1 MDDSLQSDIIQFNPT
16 DRSSIAS
23 DDTVVNN
30 THEMRT
36 SSQNSYESIQAAH
49 QSNGSPA
56 ISPSVGD
63 IFESLTNQIRDTF
76 HMVTQENAANL
87 SMMEDRFENS
97 FGGTNIQEEFNKQ
110 KIKSDQI
117 QSEKSEIIVPEVEII
132 KTHAVQEPKPLQ
144 NSACI
149 PSNSETSSYQ
159 NTRGIQSHP
168 SYYAGVTQKHKVNMK
183 PQPYDGTD
191 DIEEYLGQFQI
202 LAEVNG
208 WDYNTMSLCLANSLK
223 GGARAILNE
232 LNEFKRRDFD
242 SLVDALHNRFGSVH
256 RSEIFRAQLQTRVR
270 KDNESLSA
278 LSQDIKKMTRCAYPG
293 APSSVTD
300 ILALDQFIDA
310 LHDPE
315 MRLRIREARPKN
327 INEAEI
333 LAIRF
338 DTFNQADRIRYHS
351 LTNAVAGMSVESK
364 NKCFRC
370 GEKDTSEKFV
380 LIENNS
386 INIVFV

>member
-1 MDDSLQSDIIQFNPT
+1 MNDSLQSDIIQFNPT

-23 DDTVVNN
+23 DHTVVNN

-49 QSNGSPA
+49 QSNGLPA
-56 ISPSVGD
+56 ISPSAGE

-76 HMVTQENAANL
+76 HMVTYENAANL
-87 SMMEDRFENS
+87 SLMEDRFQNQITHLKIHLEEQIFSSVSNLREQIFNS
-97 FGGTNIQEEFNKQ
+97 REEFNKQ
-110 KIKSDQI
+110 KVKSDQI
-117 QSEKSEIIVPEVEII
+117 QSEKSKIIVPEAEII
-132 KTHAVQEPKPLQ
+132 KKHAVQEPKPLQ
-144 NSACI
+144 NTTCI
-149 PSNSETSSYQ
+149 PSNSETSSYQNYNNCQ

-208 WDYNTMSLCLANSLK
+208 WDYNTMSLCLASSLK

-242 SLVDALHNRFGSVH
+242 SLVDALHSRFGSVH

-270 KDNESLSA
+270 KDKESLSA

-310 LHDPE
+310 L
-315 MRLRIREARPKN
+315 L
-327 INEAEI
+327 I
-333 LAIRF
+333 LKCVSEYE
-338 DTFNQADRIRYHS
+338 NQGLKIS
-351 LTNAVAGMSVESK
+351 MKL
-364 NKCFRC
+364 
-370 GEKDTSEKFV
+370 KF
-380 LIENNS
+380 
-386 INIVFV
+386 

>member
-1 MDDSLQSDIIQFNPT
+1 
-16 DRSSIAS
+16 
-23 DDTVVNN
+23 
-30 THEMRT
+30 
-36 SSQNSYESIQAAH
+36 
-49 QSNGSPA
+49 
-56 ISPSVGD
+56 
-63 IFESLTNQIRDTF
+63 
-76 HMVTQENAANL
+76 MVTQETAANL
-87 SMMEDRFENS
+87 LMMEDRFQNQITHLKIHLEEQIFSSVSNLREQI
-97 FGGTNIQEEFNKQ
+97 FNLREEFNKQ
-110 KIKSDQI
+110 KVKSDLI
-117 QSEKSEIIVPEVEII
+117 QSEKSEIIVPEAEII
-132 KTHAVQEPKPLQ
+132 KKHAVQEPKPLQ
-144 NSACI
+144 NTTCI
-149 PSNSETSSYQ
+149 PSNSETSSYQNHNNSQ

-191 DIEEYLGQFQI
+191 DIEEYLSQFQI

-208 WDYNTMSLCLANSLK
+208 WDYNTMSLCLASSLK

-232 LNEFKRRDFD
+232 LNEFKR
-242 SLVDALHNRFGSVH
+242 FGSVH
-256 RSEIFRAQLQTRVR
+256 RSEIFRAQLQTRAR
-270 KDNESLSA
+270 KDNESVSA

-315 MRLRIREARPKN
+315 MRLRIRESRPKK

-338 DTFNQADRIRYHS
+338 DTFNQADRIMYHS

-364 NKCFRC
+364 YKCFRC
-370 GEKDTSEKFV
+370 GEKGHVRKTCPNRK
-380 LIENNS
+380 
-386 INIVFV
+386 